1 MRTPLTWGG
10 NALTLV
16 KKGSERREGVPYA
29 RNNNKNRLSQ
39 LAVADLTPP
48 RKIVWYYPKIGSI
61 AGPLS
66 LSHTHMQT
74 IMLTEWV
81 IQEIKYLQGLLR
93 R

>member
-48 RKIVWYYPKIGSI
+48 RKIV
-61 AGPLS
+61 
-66 LSHTHMQT
+66 
-74 IMLTEWV
+74 
-81 IQEIKYLQGLLR
+81 
-93 R
+93 